1 MQKPNMMNTKNK
13 NILSNKY
20 KTNDLLT
27 ISMTF
32 VAFYALT
39 IVFFANNF
47 VSFSTICTKIL
58 FILSFLFFILL
69 LSTHL
74 LLFSLNRKINL
85 TKPIIQNIK
94 NINIIYISLIYIKVV
109 FLTMAI
115 PLQLVIL
122 FILLK
127 DKVQAFFSLRIIIFF
142 LLFVSSIIMGIC
154 SYYKKRKELKI
165 LKDELKEI
173 KEE

>member
-1 MQKPNMMNTKNK
+1 
-13 NILSNKY
+13 
-20 KTNDLLT
+20 
-27 ISMTF
+27 
-32 VAFYALT
+32 
-39 IVFFANNF
+39 
-47 VSFSTICTKIL
+47 
-58 FILSFLFFILL
+58 
-69 LSTHL
+69 
-74 LLFSLNRKINL
+74 
-85 TKPIIQNIK
+85 
-94 NINIIYISLIYIKVV
+94 
-109 FLTMAI
+109 MAI

>member
-1 MQKPNMMNTKNK
+1 
-13 NILSNKY
+13 
-20 KTNDLLT
+20 
-27 ISMTF
+27 
-32 VAFYALT
+32 
-39 IVFFANNF
+39 
-47 VSFSTICTKIL
+47 
-58 FILSFLFFILL
+58 
-69 LSTHL
+69 
-74 LLFSLNRKINL
+74 
-85 TKPIIQNIK
+85 
-94 NINIIYISLIYIKVV
+94 
-109 FLTMAI
+109 MAI

-142 LLFVSSIIMGIC
+142 LLFFSSIIMGIC